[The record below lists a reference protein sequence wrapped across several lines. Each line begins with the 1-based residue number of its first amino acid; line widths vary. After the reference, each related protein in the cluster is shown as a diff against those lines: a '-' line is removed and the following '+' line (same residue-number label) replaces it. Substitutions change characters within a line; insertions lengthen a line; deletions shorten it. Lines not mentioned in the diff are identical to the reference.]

1 MDSIIVKTT
10 GKVKVLKQK
19 SLMIKSIDRPFLII
33 MLVLLILDGLH
44 GQPKLK
50 IVILINQIQRGIH
63 CCS

>member
-44 GQPKLK
+44 M
-50 IVILINQIQRGIH
+50 VNQN
-63 CCS
+63 